1 MTLPRAVYVRA
12 LEYITGKPVASLGF
26 DTAAERHRLDPDE
39 VLATESGPWMPV
51 ADPKAQP
58 GPLTGIWLSSYEY
71 ESTGRAQRSP
81 ATHYVAIVQHGTRL
95 QVRSTPASRSRL
107 LMDLTASGQV
117 LTSTRTGETNLPAT
131 STTAQSGSC
140 WSRAAGR

>member
-12 LEYITGKPVASLGF
+12 LEYVTGKPVASLGF

-81 ATHYVAIVQHGTRL
+81 AT
-95 QVRSTPASRSRL
+95 
-107 LMDLTASGQV
+107 
-117 LTSTRTGETNLPAT
+117 
-131 STTAQSGSC
+131 TTSGSSSTAPGC
-140 WSRAAGR
+140 RSGPRQRHGLAS